1 MDERRDEVVG
11 TTSKKRRKVDA
22 DQQEGDR
29 DGDIEMLDNNNENEN
44 GDDDGDGD
52 GEPTDPLVSSPFIL
66 DASTATAYDIVTIIR
81 KKIVFAKRPIP
92 IVPSHLKGI
101 GSVAGGA
108 SAGGGG
114 AGGAGVAGEQESLGS
129 QSLS

>member
-1 MDERRDEVVG
+1 MDGRDEEVG

-22 DQQEGDR
+22 NQQEGDR
-29 DGDIEMLDNNNENEN
+29 DGDIEMLDNENDN
-44 GDDDGDGD
+44 KDDSGDGD
-52 GEPTDPLVSSPFIL
+52 GEPNEPPVSSPFVL

-108 SAGGGG
+108 SGGGGG
-114 AGGAGVAGEQESLGS
+114 AGSAAGGQESLGS

>member
-22 DQQEGDR
+22 NQQAGDR
-29 DGDIEMLDNNNENEN
+29 DGDIEMLDNDDDNDDGN
-44 GDDDGDGD
+44 GDD
-52 GEPTDPLVSSPFIL
+52 EPIEPPVSSSPFIL

-101 GSVAGGA
+101 GSVAGGT
-108 SAGGGG
+108 SGSGGG
-114 AGGAGVAGEQESLGS
+114 ARSAAGGQESLGS